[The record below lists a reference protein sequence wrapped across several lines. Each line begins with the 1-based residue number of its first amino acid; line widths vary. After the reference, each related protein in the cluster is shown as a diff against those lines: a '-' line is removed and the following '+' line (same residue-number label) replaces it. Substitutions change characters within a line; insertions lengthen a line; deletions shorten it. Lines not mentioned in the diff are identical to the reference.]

1 MNTGS
6 TNLVGLAAFEAE
18 LFDLFGV
25 LAEGSSVEALQP
37 WEIIGDDGTEST
49 QPLGNVVRFRRRPD
63 APRQMLLVGHYDTV
77 FGAGD
82 SFQAVTITDEQIFGP
97 GVADMKGGLL
107 VLKTALEQLEQSR
120 SASDVGWE
128 LLFNPDEELGSV
140 GSAPLLAA
148 AAQGKD
154 VGFIFEPSFPDG
166 GLAGGRKGSGTFTV
180 VVRGK
185 SAHAGR
191 DHSDGRNAVAAL
203 ARITSLID
211 ALNGRWD
218 GVTINPGVVRGGH
231 TTNIV
236 PDVAVLKLNVRA
248 TTQQDA
254 DTVVS
259 EIHRICEQATTY
271 GITATLTGGFTRP
284 PKPYDDRQRRL
295 LEAAARVG
303 RELGLTITIQET
315 GGVSDGNNL
324 YEAGLANI
332 DNLGVHGAN
341 IHSSEEYMW
350 TESLITRSQLATV
363 LFLEFASGR
372 LVP

>member
-18 LFDLFGV
+18 LFDLFGA
-25 LAEGSSVEALQP
+25 LAATSSVEALQP
-37 WEIIGDDGTEST
+37 WEIIADTGAQST
-49 QPLGNVVRFRRRPD
+49 QPLGNVVRFRCRPD

-77 FGAGD
+77 FGAD
-82 SFQAVTITDEQIFGP
+82 DPFQAVTVTDEQILGP

-107 VLKTALEQLEQSR
+107 VLKTALEQLEQSPM
-120 SASDVGWE
+120 ASGVGWE

-140 GSAPLLAA
+140 GSAPVLAEA
-148 AAQGKD
+148 ARDKD

-166 GLAGGRKGSGTFTV
+166 GLAGGRKGSGTFSI
-180 VVRGK
+180 VVRGRA
-185 SAHAGR
+185 AHAGR
-191 DHSDGRNAVAAL
+191 DHADGRNAVAAL
-203 ARITSLID
+203 ARITSQID
-211 ALNGRWD
+211 GLNGRWD

-248 TTQQDA
+248 ATQQDA
-254 DTVVS
+254 DVAVA
-259 EIHRICEQATTY
+259 EIHRICRHAETD
-271 GITATLTGGFTRP
+271 GITTSLTGGFTRP
-284 PKPYDDRQRRL
+284 PKPYDSRQRRL
-295 LEAAARVG
+295 LEAAARIG
-303 RELGLTITIQET
+303 EELGLTITIQET

-324 YEAGLANI
+324 YEAGLPNI

-341 IHSSEEYMW
+341 IHSSEEFMW
-350 TESLITRSQLATV
+350 TESLVTRSQLATV